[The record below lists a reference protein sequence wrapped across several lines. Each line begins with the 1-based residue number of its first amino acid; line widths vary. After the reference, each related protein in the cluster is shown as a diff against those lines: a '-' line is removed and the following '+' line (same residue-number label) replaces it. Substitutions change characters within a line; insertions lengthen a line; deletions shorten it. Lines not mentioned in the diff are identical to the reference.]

1 MSRLLF
7 YDKIYIIRYIY
18 GKIYLEKYNII
29 DFEHNISY
37 INYSEVIQ
45 MNDFQIFLDNSLT
58 KIDVESISKV
68 DAETYKYDIYKEIR
82 DMVIEARNESGLTQK
97 ELASKSGLT
106 QANISNIEKGT
117 TRPTIDS
124 LKKIA
129 DATGK
134 RLVVQL
140 ANREVML

>member
-1 MSRLLF
+1 
-7 YDKIYIIRYIY
+7 
-18 GKIYLEKYNII
+18 
-29 DFEHNISY
+29 
-37 INYSEVIQ
+37 